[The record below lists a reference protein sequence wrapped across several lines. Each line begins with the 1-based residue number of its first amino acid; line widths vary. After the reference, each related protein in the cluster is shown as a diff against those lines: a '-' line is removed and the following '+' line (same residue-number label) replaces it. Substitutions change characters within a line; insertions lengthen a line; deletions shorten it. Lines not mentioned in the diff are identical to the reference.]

1 MSNSIENRSKH
12 RINPKSLANLKVP
25 PKGTTPNPGGRPKT
39 AAFAEEVRE
48 FLKEKIGKEEKPRVR
63 EILER
68 LAKTK
73 PEVLLHYAHGKPV
86 ETQVSVNES
95 DADKVAD
102 ALARKWA
109 MEDSK
114 PSPGQNQNEK

>member
-1 MSNSIENRSKH
+1 MSNTTKQVKNWQKTAF
-12 RINPKSLANLKVP
+12 K
-25 PKGTTPNPGGRPKT
+25 KGQCANPGGRPKT

-48 FLKEKIGKEEKPRVR
+48 FLKEKIGKDEKPRVR

-114 PSPGQNQNEK
+114 PSTVSPLGQNQNAP

>member
-1 MSNSIENRSKH
+1 MSTTKQVKNWQKTAF
-12 RINPKSLANLKVP
+12 K
-25 PKGTTPNPGGRPKT
+25 KGQCANPGGRPKT

-48 FLKEKIGKEEKPRVR
+48 FLKEKIGKDEKPRVR
-63 EILER
+63 AILER

-86 ETQVSVNES
+86 ETQVNVNES

-109 MEDSK
+109 MEDSM
-114 PSPGQNQNEK
+114 PPTLPPLGRNQNAP

>member
-1 MSNSIENRSKH
+1 MN
-12 RINPKSLANLKVP
+12 
-25 PKGTTPNPGGRPKT
+25 TTKQVLNWQKTAFRPGQSGNPGGRPKT

-48 FLKEKIGKEEKPRVR
+48 FLKEKIGKDEKPRVR

-86 ETQVSVNES
+86 ETTATV
-95 DADKVAD
+95 DATGDLDELLDRLA
-102 ALARKWA
+102 ALKLQRERQAQTG
-109 MEDSK
+109 D
-114 PSPGQNQNEK
+114 GQQHEGLL